1 MSGFDLLPGTV
12 AVALPL
18 CFVLSMEGCEGLLLI
33 QCQDG
38 ASFINYAVCEEAKKK
53 KSSISDKSRAYAT
66 YYNESKAHEVAGDGS
81 HSSIRPS
88 SHVKWAEVGEARHG
102 QTSAPVWESGE

>member
-1 MSGFDLLPGTV
+1 M
-12 AVALPL
+12 
-18 CFVLSMEGCEGLLLI
+18 
-33 QCQDG
+33 
-38 ASFINYAVCEEAKKK
+38 
-53 KSSISDKSRAYAT
+53 
-66 YYNESKAHEVAGDGS
+66 AGDGS